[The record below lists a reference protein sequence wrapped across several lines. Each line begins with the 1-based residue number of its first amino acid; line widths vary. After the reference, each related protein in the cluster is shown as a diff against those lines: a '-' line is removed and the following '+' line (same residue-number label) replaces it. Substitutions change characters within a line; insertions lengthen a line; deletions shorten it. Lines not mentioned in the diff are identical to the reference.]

1 MSFVKNGRPILIN
14 CIAWGRRYLPEVAI
28 ISITPKTTS
37 VIIIFLYLFWLKLVL
52 RDLSTKRITIIN
64 TKTITNLIIT
74 NKDIDI

>member
-28 ISITPKTTS
+28 I
-37 VIIIFLYLFWLKLVL
+37 
-52 RDLSTKRITIIN
+52 N
-64 TKTITNLIIT
+64 TKTIRNLIIT